1 MTEFHLTNTKNN
13 TDKAVN
19 KVQFA
24 DADTLESALF
34 PAQQNSGPTF
44 ITVDSDFT
52 SYYLLAKE
60 NLTNVELFIHSCAIS
75 PSYLST
81 AE

>member
-24 DADTLESALF
+24 DADKL
-34 PAQQNSGPTF
+34 
-44 ITVDSDFT
+44 
-52 SYYLLAKE
+52 K
-60 NLTNVELFIHSCAIS
+60 
-75 PSYLST
+75 
-81 AE
+81 